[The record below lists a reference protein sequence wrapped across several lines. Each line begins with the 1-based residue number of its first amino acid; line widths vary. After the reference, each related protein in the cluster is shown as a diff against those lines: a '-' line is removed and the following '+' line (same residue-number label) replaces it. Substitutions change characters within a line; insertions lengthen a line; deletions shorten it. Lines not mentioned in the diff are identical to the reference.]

1 MPSDFPDLPRD
12 EAALSKVINKHMA
25 REDIIMLYKRTMW
38 LVAFYYLNGARSF
51 SHYDPSTQSVRPL
64 WVDDNGNAEFMSQ
77 ELLAEINRVAG
88 RILSFDLRPKVLA
101 QGQSLGAVRSRA
113 VGQVIMDSI
122 VSDDQLELVKEQFAF
137 NYACLGS
144 CGLIGHLEDHPTV
157 GLVGDLEVVHPR
169 ELCPFPSLG
178 PNSLKQRGI
187 IRQRFVPLRYLEEK
201 FGKKKM
207 AKSLDD
213 IEWYQKQL
221 GDDQEIDSTGYGSTI
236 SINFGQG
243 TDGMAKGDPHNE
255 DMHALVKIRELWTW
269 GARNMVQRYVVQSGM
284 CVLDDIDFRN
294 EEVYCPLG
302 YSTFLDTG
310 GFYGAGMFDL
320 LFSMSRNNELLL
332 KTLFNNVRDMD
343 RYGVLVIPQGDLNE
357 KPMLRDVGRGLKM
370 LPWAPDPIAEG
381 FRPFAIQPAT
391 TSDFPGKVATMAQ
404 AMMRNLSPIGD
415 LAAEKGRVDSAQ
427 GLSFLDERLNQAM
440 TRPSHGIRV
449 CFSTAYR
456 GLATQAVKG
465 LAHSPR
471 ALPVSRL
478 SLDLAGAVV
487 DPIEGTVSFPKNP
500 LPDLSRLSFNVQEV
514 NPKSISARKGEA
526 LDLLEKQV
534 TDPASFILFSVME
547 GVDWAMWMEED
558 KAAYESIVRNILIV
572 YGDGEQPGEATIS
585 PYSTKPDLQLRVLS
599 AFMARPSFTLA
610 SVEVQDALAHYRD
623 TLLEF
628 SGRTLPAAVP
638 NPDDSAILLRQLQQG
653 AGAGA
658 TPQPSF
664 PPG

>member
-1 MPSDFPDLPRD
+1 MPSDFPALPKD
-12 EAALSKVINKHMA
+12 PDALCRVINKHMA

-64 WVDDNGNAEFMSQ
+64 WVDDKGNAEFMSQ
-77 ELLAEINRVAG
+77 ELLSEINRVVG
-88 RILSFDLRPKVLA
+88 RILSFDLRPKVMA
-101 QGQSLGAVRSRA
+101 QGQSLTDIRSRA

-122 VSDDQLELVKEQFAF
+122 VNDDQLDLVKQQFAF
-137 NYACLGS
+137 NYACLGG

-187 IRQRFVPLRYLEEK
+187 VRQRFVPLRYLQDK
-201 FGKKKM
+201 FGKKKI
-207 AKSLDD
+207 ARELDD
-213 IEWYQKQL
+213 LEWYSKQL
-221 GDDQEIDSTGYGSTI
+221 GDDAEIDSTGYGSTL

-243 TDGMAKGDPHNE
+243 TDGYGSKGDPHND

-269 GARNMVQRYVVQSGM
+269 GARSMVQRYVVQSGG
-284 CVLDDIDFRN
+284 CILDDMDFTN
-294 EEVYCPLG
+294 EEVYCPIG

-320 LFSMSRNNELLL
+320 LFSMSRQNELLL

-343 RYGVLVIPQGDLNE
+343 RYGVLVLPQGDINE

-370 LPWAPDPIAEG
+370 LPWAPDPLMEG

-440 TRPSHGIRV
+440 TRPSFGLRT

-456 GLATQAVKG
+456 GLATQAAKA
-465 LAHSPR
+465 LMSSQR
-471 ALPVSRL
+471 ALPIGKL
-478 SLDLAGAVV
+478 SLDLAGVV
-487 DPIEGTVSFPKNP
+487 MDPMEGTVSFPKNP
-500 LPDLSRLSFNVQEV
+500 IPDLSRLSFNVREI
-514 NPKSISARKGEA
+514 NPRSDTARKAEA
-526 LDLLEKQV
+526 LNLLENQV
-534 TDPASFILFSVME
+534 TDPQSFILFSVME
-547 GVDWAMWMEED
+547 GVDWAMWLEED
-558 KAAYESIVRNILIV
+558 KAAYESIVRNILLV
-572 YGDGEQPGEATIS
+572 YGDGNQPGEATVS
-585 PYSTKPDLQLRVLS
+585 PYSAKPDLQLRVLT

-610 SVEVQDALAHYRD
+610 SVEVQDALALYRD
-623 TLLEF
+623 TLMEF

-638 NPDDSAILLRQLQQG
+638 NPDDAAILLQQMQQSSS
-653 AGAGA
+653 
-658 TPQPSF
+658 QPML

>member
-12 EAALSKVINKHMA
+12 PKALSKVINKHMA

-113 VGQVIMDSI
+113 VGQIIMDSV

-207 AKSLDD
+207 AKEIDD

-255 DMHALVKIRELWTW
+255 DMHSLVKIRELWTW

-284 CVLDDIDFRN
+284 CVLDDIDFAN

-449 CFSTAYR
+449 CFSAAYR

-487 DPIEGTVSFPKNP
+487 DPTEGTVSFPKNP

-514 NPKSISARKGEA
+514 NPKSVAARKGEA

-572 YGDGEQPGEATIS
+572 YGDGEQPGEATVS
-585 PYSTKPDLQLRVLS
+585 PYSAKPDLQMRVLS
-599 AFMARPSFTLA
+599 AFMARPSFSLA
-610 SVEVQDALAHYRD
+610 SIEVQDALAQYRD

-628 SGRTLPAAVP
+628 SGRTLPTAVP
-638 NPDDSAILLRQLQQG
+638 NPDDSAILLQQLQQG
-653 AGAGA
+653 AGAGP
-658 TPQPSF
+658 TPQPQF